1 MKTDKKEKIVI
12 ENQVRLSTKRT
23 LQISINGIYY
33 RLFRSLVT
41 VAIVAVAVA
50 FMMYMLANSL
60 IGRAVY
66 IDSHGNAI
74 EYKVYDRWLDWIGPD
89 IDDIDIFRTLGSSS
103 KDDYRVQAIAKWGN
117 IKKNHLKKIMFS
129 AQRSEPYFI
138 YYDELSPGK
147 KYLMAGGIPTE
158 EFFIYMADQK
168 NATIFKERL
177 EKSGGLTFPGSSGE
191 LIQLSKL
198 YISLDGVWA
207 NVADGRTEA
216 INALTGK
223 YNEKSFSEYLA
234 TPPDALTDDF
244 IKLGFAD
251 SNVDLPLIYSR
262 AKIAQDIRNLHDLLR
277 QSDFRRE
284 LCQEMGIPNLR
295 LNMETFTKF
304 YGSKK
309 NKAKFQA
316 LLASADTGFSMSSDR
331 IDEIL
336 KDSKLKVKVMDV
348 EQKTLAY
355 SRGKFGFSIAVIWLI
370 GVSFVVCIVGITN
383 AMLMSVME
391 RFREIA
397 TMKCLGATDSLVMS
411 MFVFESCIQG
421 VVGGFLGAI
430 LALVLSISVAM
441 VQYGIS
447 VLSVLPYSDLG
458 VSTLLAMGIGVIL
471 AALAS
476 VYPAY
481 VASRLAPMEA
491 MRLE

>member
-66 IDSHGNAI
+66 VESHSNAI
-74 EYKVYDRWLDWIGPD
+74 EYKVYERWLDWIGPD

-103 KDDYRVQAIAKWGN
+103 IDDYRVQAIAKWGK
-117 IKKNHLKKIMFS
+117 IDEDTLKKIMLS
-129 AQRSEPYFI
+129 AQRSEPYFV

-147 KYLMAGGIPTE
+147 KYLMAGGIPTG
-158 EFFIYMADQK
+158 EFFVYMADKK
-168 NATIFKERL
+168 NAAIFKERL
-177 EKSGGLTFPGSSGE
+177 EKSGGLTFPGSFDE
-191 LIQLSKL
+191 LVQLSNF
-198 YISLDGVWA
+198 YISQADIWN
-207 NVADGRTEA
+207 NVSSGRTEA
-216 INALTGK
+216 INALK
-223 YNEKSFSEYLA
+223 AAYSAKSFSEYLA
-234 TPPDALTDDF
+234 DPTDALTGDF
-244 IKLGFAD
+244 IKFGFAD

-262 AKIAQDIRNLHDLLR
+262 AKTAKDVRRLNDLLR
-277 QSDFRRE
+277 QSNFRRE
-284 LCQEMGIPNLR
+284 LSQEMGISNLS
-295 LNMETFTKF
+295 LDMDAFAKF

-309 NKAKFQA
+309 NQEKFQA
-316 LLASADTGFSMSSDR
+316 LVKRTGVNFSMDPDR
-331 IDEIL
+331 IEEIL
-336 KDSKLKVKVMDV
+336 KDSQLKQRVMEV

-355 SRGKFGFSIAVIWLI
+355 SRGKFGFSIGVIWLI
-370 GVSFVVCIVGITN
+370 GVSFIVCIVGITN

-430 LALVLSISVAM
+430 LALLLSISVAM
-441 VQYGIS
+441 IQYGA
-447 VLSVLPYSDLG
+447 SVLPVLPYDDLG
-458 VSTLLAMGIGVIL
+458 ISTLIAMGIGVVL